1 MQWSR
6 EQLLKFPI
14 SAIFAGVAA
23 GLVGIGGGMVIGP
36 LFMMINLEATVG
48 TASCAYCQRWGRPA
62 GVCAST

>member
-36 LFMMINLEATVG
+36 LFMMINLEIFLKHYLVKELIMN
-48 TASCAYCQRWGRPA
+48 
-62 GVCAST
+62 